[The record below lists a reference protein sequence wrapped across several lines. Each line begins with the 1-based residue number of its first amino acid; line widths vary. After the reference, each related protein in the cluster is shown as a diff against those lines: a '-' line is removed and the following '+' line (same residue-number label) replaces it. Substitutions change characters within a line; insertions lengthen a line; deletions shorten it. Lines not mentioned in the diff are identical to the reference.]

1 MKLQF
6 KTADELYQWAKDEQL
21 KAKEWC
27 KKHYMNEALK
37 DKHYTI
43 CSKSHRML
51 KMSEEYLE
59 NIKILDNE
67 TIQELTYMINLYGDI
82 DLINI
87 YRFANVYES
96 INFFKKSRLS
106 RDGTRYNQELTRLKN
121 NADELQRLSDETI
134 KFRIP
139 ILPHELLKDYID
151 LELRYCLDEDILR
164 KLLNILDGRE
174 KLPKET
180 TALKDKK
187 AQYKNNQ
194 IDIIKKISNTDNIM
208 HSLNLEMQELNT
220 NYYYYTSKK

>member
-1 MKLQF
+1 MKTEW

-21 KAKEWC
+21 KAIEWC
-27 KKHYMNEALK
+27 EKHYLNEVSK
-37 DKHYTI
+37 DNKQTI
-43 CSKSHRML
+43 CSKPNRML
-51 KMSEEYLE
+51 KISEAYLE
-59 NIKILDNE
+59 NIKILDDE
-67 TIQELTYMINLYGDI
+67 TIKNISSMFDFYKNI

-87 YRFANVYES
+87 SRFSNVYES
-96 INFFKKSRLS
+96 ITFFKKSRLS

-139 ILPHELLKDYID
+139 ILPHETLKDYID
-151 LELRYCLDEDILR
+151 LELRYCLDDDILR
-164 KLLNILDGRE
+164 KLLNILEGRE

-180 TALKDKK
+180 AALKNKK
-187 AQYKNNQ
+187 IEYKKNQ

-220 NYYYYTSKK
+220 NYYYYTPKK